1 MCVDGVF
8 NVARSKRLVKHVV
21 FTTINYLKMLDFII
35 KFCHILKKMAST
47 SKNRRWTKGGEADL
61 AAWKRLVI
69 GAMDPDEKPE
79 MLCTNR
85 EPVLVPF
92 SLDQF
97 RRALKR
103 NLFEIENEEGSKRH
117 NPIFTCFM

>member
-1 MCVDGVF
+1 
-8 NVARSKRLVKHVV
+8 
-21 FTTINYLKMLDFII
+21 
-35 KFCHILKKMAST
+35 MAST

-61 AAWKRLVI
+61 ATRERLMF

-79 MLCTNR
+79 TLHANR
-85 EPVLVPF
+85 EPVFAPF

-103 NLFEIENEEGSKRH
+103 NLFEIENEEGSKYH
-117 NPIFTCFM
+117 NLFFTCFM

>member
-1 MCVDGVF
+1 
-8 NVARSKRLVKHVV
+8 
-21 FTTINYLKMLDFII
+21 
-35 KFCHILKKMAST
+35 MAST

-61 AAWKRLVI
+61 AMRERLMF

-79 MLCTNR
+79 MLCANR
-85 EPVLVPF
+85 EPVFAPF

-103 NLFEIENEEGSKRH
+103 NLFEIENEEGSKH
-117 NPIFTCFM
+117 CNSIVTCFMPLTF